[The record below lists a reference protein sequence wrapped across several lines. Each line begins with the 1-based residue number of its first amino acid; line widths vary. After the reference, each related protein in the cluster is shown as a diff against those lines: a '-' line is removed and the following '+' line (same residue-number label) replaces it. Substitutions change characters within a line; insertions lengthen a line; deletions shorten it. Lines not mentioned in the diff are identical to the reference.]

1 MVDETTAQSLW
12 AARKRARG
20 GVSGAGVGRAEGVSR
35 TALWKRVQTLRR
47 LGYQIEAA
55 AGVGYR
61 LVGAPDRLYPW
72 GGRGG
77 RRRGAAPAPR
87 PAGPELLPA
96 SRRPLVLPPP
106 ATPPFAGGGD
116 LPLAAR

>member
-1 MVDETTAQSLW
+1 MQMVDQTTAESLLS
-12 AARKRARG
+12 ALKTARG
-20 GVSGAGVGRAEGVSR
+20 TVSGASVGRAEGVSR

-72 GGRGG
+72 EVRDGLRT
-77 RRRGAAPAPR
+77 RRLGQRVHNFDVTGSTQDEAR
-87 PAGPELLPA
+87 RLAG
-96 SRRPLVLPPP
+96 
-106 ATPPFAGGGD
+106 D
-116 LPLAAR
+116 